1 MRARLIAGAA
11 LCGVSVTLV
20 LSPSA
25 SADSCDPQVA
35 ACPNYGA
42 QAGADDPSLAF
53 SPTTIADD
61 DQFPF
66 DGGWYIGD
74 VIDSG
79 RGGGGHGR

>member
-1 MRARLIAGAA
+1 MRAQLFAAAA
-11 LCGVSVTLV
+11 LCGVTLV
-20 LSPSA
+20 LSPPA
-25 SADSCDPQVA
+25 AADSCDPQVA

-53 SPTTIADD
+53 SPTTIAGD

-66 DGGWYIGD
+66 DGGWYVGD

-79 RGGGGHGR
+79 HGGGGHGR